1 MVDRRRNGER
11 VVGTWKEIKT
21 TMRKR
26 FVPKYYLG
34 ICLIDCRLLLWVSR
48 VLRNIIRN

>member
-1 MVDRRRNGER
+1 VVDRRRNEVR
-11 VVGTWKEIKT
+11 VVGTWKEMKT

-26 FVPKYYLG
+26 FVPRYYLG
-34 ICLIDCRLLLWVSR
+34 ICLINYRILLWVSR